1 MLKQTGMKKTKY
13 FLIASIAVLFLFHGC
28 QKIDHQNES
37 PTIVTGDTSNVQ
49 SSSVIITGTVTPNSA
64 PIQISGHI
72 WSSTNRLPDVGSY
85 EGKAFVNGLLPQN
98 KIISNLTNLLPGK
111 TYYIRGYAVSGTE
124 TVYGNVINFLTAGN
138 NLAEVNTG
146 VVTNITLTS
155 ADIAALVTSAGST
168 PVKQHGFVWSK
179 INQNPTTADSVLA
192 LGTFAAPGSYT
203 FSLSNLSPAT
213 LYYARAYVT
222 NTAGTSYGNVVSF
235 TTLSNTSASVT
246 TDTIIA
252 VSTNSATAKGNI
264 INIGSSAVTQY
275 GHVWSSVNNVP
286 TVNDSKTQLGA
297 ANAPINFNS
306 SVTGL
311 SAGTIYYVRAYAINN
326 GGISYG
332 AVVTFTTL
340 AAVNNPPVV
349 TTGNSSTVTTNAAIV
364 AGNITDIGSSAVTQY
379 GHVWSSVNNVPTV
392 NDSKTQLGA
401 ANAPINFN
409 SSVTGLSAGTIYYVR
424 AYAINNGG
432 ISYGAVVTFTS
443 AAVANNPAVVS
454 TGNVSSVTP
463 NSSSVAGSITDI
475 GSSAVT
481 QYGHVW
487 SSVNNVP
494 TVNDSKTQLGTAN
507 AAINFN
513 SSITGLTASTIYYV
527 RAYAINN
534 GGISYGAVV
543 TFTSAA
549 VANNPAVV
557 STGNVSSVTPNS
569 SSVAGSITD
578 IGSSAVTQYGHVWSS
593 VNNVPTVND
602 SKTQLGT
609 ANAAI
614 NFNSSITGLTAS
626 TIYYVR
632 AYAINNA
639 GISYGA
645 VITFTSSNVS
655 NNLPVV
661 GITYVDNVGSINAN
675 SGGSIISFG
684 GSPVTQYGHVYSSTN
699 NLPTVNDNKTQLGAA
714 NFIPTIFTSY
724 IVGLVPITTY
734 YIRAYATNSTG
745 TAYSSNVLTFTT
757 LPAER
762 TPIVITGS
770 ISSLTSSSVNIGG
783 NITDVGY
790 PPVLHYGHGW
800 TNTSTS
806 SSSQTDLGGTNTP
819 ISYTSSITGLNPGTF
834 YYIQAYARNSGF
846 DARGATISFTTLVGF
861 VTNTV
866 GTITT
871 TTAIA
876 SATIKNDG
884 NRPIMQYGHVW
895 SSTNNIPTL
904 ASNDNKTIN
913 PSQFNSLLTGLLPNT
928 TYYVRAYSTN
938 DGGTAYSNV
947 TIFATLASV
956 INTLPSVTT
965 GDPYYQPPGLV
976 DPRIVFLGTITSIGS
991 SPVTQHGHVFSKT
1004 NTTPTLSD
1012 NFNQLG
1018 AAATGDYSS
1027 VFFPNFIPPGTYYV
1041 RAYATNAAGVSYGVV
1056 KTFTY

>member
-13 FLIASIAVLFLFHGC
+13 FLIASIAVLFIFLGC

-72 WSSTNRLPDVGSY
+72 WSSTNRLPDVVSY

-138 NLAEVNTG
+138 NLAQVNTG
-146 VVTNITLTS
+146 VVTNITLIS
-155 ADIAALVTSAGST
+155 ADIDAQVTSIGST
-168 PVKQHGFVWSK
+168 PVTQHGFVWSK

-192 LGTFAAPGSYT
+192 LGTLAAPGSYNS
-203 FSLSNLSPAT
+203 SLSNLSPAT

-235 TTLSNTSASVT
+235 TTLYNTSASVT

-264 INIGSSAVTQY
+264 TSIGSSTVTQY
-275 GHVWSSVNNVP
+275 GHVWSSVNNIP

-306 SVTGL
+306 SLTGL
-311 SAGTIYYVRAYAINN
+311 TAGTIYYVRAYAINN

-332 AVVTFTTL
+332 AV
-340 AAVNNPPVV
+340 
-349 TTGNSSTVTTNAAIV
+349 I
-364 AGNITDIGSSAVTQY
+364 
-379 GHVWSSVNNVPTV
+379 
-392 NDSKTQLGA
+392 
-401 ANAPINFN
+401 
-409 SSVTGLSAGTIYYVR
+409 
-424 AYAINNGG
+424 
-432 ISYGAVVTFTS
+432 TFTS
-443 AAVANNPAVVS
+443 AAVANNLAVVS

-494 TVNDSKTQLGTAN
+494 TVNDSKTQLGAAN
-507 AAINFN
+507 APINFN
-513 SSITGLTASTIYYV
+513 SSL
-527 RAYAINN
+527 
-534 GGISYGAVV
+534 
-543 TFTSAA
+543 
-549 VANNPAVV
+549 
-557 STGNVSSVTPNS
+557 
-569 SSVAGSITD
+569 
-578 IGSSAVTQYGHVWSS
+578 
-593 VNNVPTVND
+593 
-602 SKTQLGT
+602 
-609 ANAAI
+609 
-614 NFNSSITGLTAS
+614 TGLTAS

-675 SGGSIISFG
+675 SGGSISSFG

-724 IVGLVPITTY
+724 IIGLVPITTY

-846 DARGATISFTTLVGF
+846 DARGATISFTTLVAF

-866 GTITT
+866 SAITT
-871 TTAIA
+871 NTATA
-876 SATIKNDG
+876 SATVKNDG
-884 NRPIMQYGHVW
+884 NRPIAQYGHVW
-895 SSTNNIPTL
+895 SSTNNLPTL
-904 ASNDNKTIN
+904 TNNDNKTIN
-913 PSQFNSLLTGLLPNT
+913 PYQFNSLLTGLLPNT

-965 GDPYYQPPGLV
+965 GDPFYQPPGLANA
-976 DPRIVFLGTITSIGS
+976 IVVFPGSITSIGS
-991 SPVTQHGHVFSKT
+991 TPVTQHGHVWSKT
-1004 NTTPTLSD
+1004 NSTPTLTDS
-1012 NFNQLG
+1012 FNQLG
-1018 AAATGDYSS
+1018 TASTGNYNSAFS
-1027 VFFPNFIPPGTYYV
+1027 PNTITPGTYYV
-1041 RAYATNAAGVSYGVV
+1041 RAYATNAGGVSYGVV
-1056 KTFTY
+1056 KILTY